1 MSWVMKR
8 KTSDGQTRYQAMYRD
23 PTGAKRSAGTFR
35 ARVEA
40 ERAGTAAEIKIGEG
54 TWIDHK
60 AGEVL
65 FADCI
70 GRSWWPNQHH
80 LELTTKAGYRSILDK
95 HFLPY
100 LGKYPLKA
108 IAPTVVQG
116 WVSHAIAGGLSPRSI
131 RKDHTLLHGI
141 FKAAVRDR
149 LIAHNPC
156 EGTTLPKVVIAP
168 RDIVTPEQ
176 FDQLLAAVPERHQ
189 LLVLVGIETGM
200 RLGELAGLRPKH
212 IDLERNLITV
222 EETIVEIGK
231 KNSPSGE
238 RYTVKLAPKNDK
250 PRVLLVSG
258 ELSGLI
264 AHRIHELGMQPDD
277 LLFPSTDR
285 NLRQP
290 TSRNTFRTRVWR
302 PAVIS
307 AGLPLSVRMHDLRHA
322 HASWLLAGGAD
333 LRTVMDRLGHAQI
346 STTQR
351 YLHALKGADETA
363 LEAFQRIRNDPR
375 RSTTSSKHTA
385 PPPPRRPEGP
395 SL

>member
-1 MSWVMKR
+1 MAWVMKR
-8 KTSDGQTRYQAMYRD
+8 KASDGQTRYQALYRD

-35 ARVEA
+35 ARVDA

-54 TWIDHK
+54 SWIDRK

-65 FADCI
+65 FADYVEK
-70 GRSWWPNQHH
+70 SWWPNQHH
-80 LELTTKAGYRSILDK
+80 LELTTKASYRSILDK

-108 IAPTVVQG
+108 IAPTLVQG
-116 WVSHAIAGGLSPRSI
+116 WVGHAIEGGLSPRSI

-156 EGTTLPKVVIAP
+156 EGTTLPKVVIAA

-176 FDQLLAAVPERHQ
+176 FEQLLAAIPERHQ

-200 RLGELAGLRPKH
+200 RWGELAGLRPKH
-212 IDLERNLITV
+212 VDLERNLITV
-222 EETIVEIGK
+222 QETIVEIGK
-231 KNSPSGE
+231 KNSPTGE

-250 PRVLLVSG
+250 PRVLMVSS
-258 ELSGLI
+258 ELSNLI
-264 AHRIHELGMQPDD
+264 GERIATWTMQPDD
-277 LLFPSTDR
+277 LLFPSTER

-302 PAVIS
+302 PAVMS

-322 HASWLLAGGAD
+322 HASWLLVGRVASDATAGGI
-333 LRTVMDRLGHAQI
+333 R
-346 STTQR
+346 
-351 YLHALKGADETA
+351 
-363 LEAFQRIRNDPR
+363 RI
-375 RSTTSSKHTA
+375 A
-385 PPPPRRPEGP
+385 
-395 SL
+395 